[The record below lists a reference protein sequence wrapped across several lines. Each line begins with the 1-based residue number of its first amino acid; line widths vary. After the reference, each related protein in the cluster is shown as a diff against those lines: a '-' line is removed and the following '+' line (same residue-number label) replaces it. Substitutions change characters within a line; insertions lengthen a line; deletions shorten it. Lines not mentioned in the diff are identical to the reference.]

1 MNRCPCGFHGDAR
14 RQCVCTQQQIRRYLA
29 RISGPLLD
37 RIDLHVEVPR
47 LSTTE
52 LMSRGVGESSATVRK
67 RVAKARARQTQRLV
81 PDGISC
87 NAQLR
92 AKQLRAH
99 CALEGAAHDLLKNAI
114 HQLSLSARAYDRI
127 LKVARTVADM
137 DDADDIQMHHIAEA
151 INYRTLD
158 RKLFG

>member
-1 MNRCPCGFHGDAR
+1 MCSP
-14 RQCVCTQQQIRRYLA
+14 QQIRRYLA

-37 RIDLHVEVPR
+37 RIDIHVEVPR
-47 LSTTE
+47 LAPQE
-52 LMSRGVGESSATVRK
+52 LMSKAVGESSAAV
-67 RVAKARARQTQRLV
+67 RARVGRARKIQVQRLAQEN
-81 PDGISC
+81 ISC

-99 CALEGAAHDLLKNAI
+99 CVLDGAAHDLLKTAI
-114 HQLSLSARAYDRI
+114 NQFSLSARPYDRI
-127 LKVARTVADM
+127 LKVARTIADL
-137 DDADDIQMHHIAEA
+137 DAAENIQLHHIAEA